1 MIDMKGG
8 FALEKAAFMHGD
20 ILFLYTDGIEEATR
34 LVRDENGQVMQ
45 EEVNGKIEDKK
56 ELLEADRVKQVIE
69 AVFARKTF
77 TLKKEGAFGA
87 EDTLVFDFTGCEG
100 NSVEAITALIAV
112 EKVFRMYKP
121 LSATEADTIK
131 VDRRIDSFLKEHFN
145 LYGKY
150 CLIDSSASADDIG
163 TEYVQYNFI
172 MEDDQADDL
181 TLLAIRRQ

>member
-1 MIDMKGG
+1 
-8 FALEKAAFMHGD
+8 
-20 ILFLYTDGIEEATR
+20 
-34 LVRDENGQVMQ
+34 
-45 EEVNGKIEDKK
+45 
-56 ELLEADRVKQVIE
+56 
-69 AVFARKTF
+69 
-77 TLKKEGAFGA
+77 
-87 EDTLVFDFTGCEG
+87 
-100 NSVEAITALIAV
+100 
-112 EKVFRMYKP
+112 MYKP

>member
-1 MIDMKGG
+1 M
-8 FALEKAAFMHGD
+8 
-20 ILFLYTDGIEEATR
+20 
-34 LVRDENGQVMQ
+34 
-45 EEVNGKIEDKK
+45 
-56 ELLEADRVKQVIE
+56 
-69 AVFARKTF
+69 
-77 TLKKEGAFGA
+77 LKKEGAFGA

-150 CLIDSSASADDIG
+150 CLIDSSASA
-163 TEYVQYNFI
+163 VQYNFI